1 MKFLKILISDI
12 SLASRDK
19 KEIQLF
25 FENKYNINII
35 YKKTLYSKDS
45 QYKYNNH
52 FHYQAMNT
60 YKIKIPILNKILK
73 LFHVIN
79 FSLRAYKIKAD
90 VISGH
95 DLIGLFIAYLS
106 SIFRF
111 KKPKLIYDSHEYE
124 LGLTGRG
131 KISKFFVYHLEKY
144 LIKRADLV
152 IMVNDSIAEKVQSV
166 YQLKDKPLVIR
177 NIPHYWHL
185 EPSISK
191 LNRQTFLKKLNLNE
205 NAFLVMY
212 HGGISPN
219 RGIQKLLEAVSKID
233 NVGVIILGYGQS
245 ETLEMLRELS
255 EQLDIGKRVLFH
267 DAVAIDEL
275 WKYVSAVDVGVS
287 LAPNINLN
295 HYYMLPNKLFENIQ
309 SLTPLIASDFPEIRK
324 IIKGYDI
331 GLLVDPENPDEIAKA
346 IQTMR
351 EDKEQYTQFKLNLK
365 KAKEELH
372 WDIEKQKLQVKIRDI
387 LYEK

>member
-1 MKFLKILISDI
+1 MILTNGFNPDPRVLREASFLCDLGHTVSIYAWDRNSSFLN
-12 SLASRDK
+12 K
-19 KEIQLF
+19 KEETINGVKINRFSTTTKYGSGLKQLF
-25 FENKYNINII
+25 AYFRYIKYLRKNPNL
-35 YKKTLYSKDS
+35 KSTNFLYAHD
-45 QYKYNNH
+45 
-52 FHYQAMNT
+52 FDG
-60 YKIKIPILNKILK
+60 ILA
-73 LFHVIN
+73 LF
-79 FSLRAYKIKAD
+79 FSRL
-90 VISGH
+90 
-95 DLIGLFIAYLS
+95 LS
-106 SIFRF
+106 RV

-124 LGLTGRG
+124 LGRTGRG

-275 WKYVSAVDVGVS
+275 WKYVSAVDSGIMTI
-287 LAPNINLN
+287 PNISDS
-295 HYYMLPNKLFENIQ
+295 YYHMLPNKLFENIQ
-309 SLTPLIASDFPEIRK
+309 SLTPVIASDFPEIGK
-324 IIKGYDI
+324 IVKGYDI

-351 EDKEQYTQFKLNLK
+351 DDKQQYTKFKLNLK

-372 WDIEKQKLQVKIRDI
+372 WDIEKQKLGIFNS
-387 LYEK
+387 L